1 MALTRLLLV
10 LLCAA
15 LPMLFFSRAE
25 AGELGVSYGRIGNN
39 LMDPASVV
47 QLLKRNGITM
57 VRVYDTDSTV
67 LTAMKNTGIKVVV
80 AVPNENVAI
89 AAADP
94 NWAVQWAKNNLVPY
108 YPATDIR
115 GVTVGN
121 EVFNQAKGLTSQL
134 LPAMKN
140 VQAALTG
147 LGLSNAMKVTT
158 PIAFNALKKSF
169 PPSESLFQD
178 DIAQSVMS
186 PMIDFLEQTGSY
198 LMANIYPYYTY
209 TSQPDTINLN
219 YATFRPNDGVVDNRT
234 GIRYDNLFDAQLD
247 AVYYAIDNL
256 RASSTKRTVE
266 AMLRGTHRRSVPVV
280 TGESGWCSY
289 CPQAVGATKENAQAY
304 NANLV
309 KHVQSGG
316 ASTTYSSLAVGA
328 GTAADDISVY
338 IFALFNENDKPVDE
352 RNFGLFEPSGQPVY
366 AVDFR
371 AGSSPSPSPGP
382 TKSSWCVANAAVG
395 DARLQAALDY
405 ACSNGADCGA
415 IQPGKPCYEPNTKV
429 AHASYAFNDYYQR
442 KGRAS
447 GTCDFSG
454 AGSIVYQQPAGIC
467 DPKTAVSWCVA
478 NAAVGDTRLQI
489 ALDYACGNGA
499 DCSAIQ
505 RGARCFDPDT
515 KVAHA
520 SYAFNDYYQRNAR
533 SANSCNFNGAGSI
546 VYQQPKIGNC
556 VLSSTG

>member
-1 MALTRLLLV
+1 MALTRLSRLLLL

-15 LPMLFFSRAE
+15 LPMLFFTCAE
-25 AGELGVSYGRIGNN
+25 AGEVGVSYGRIGNN

-47 QLLKRNGITM
+47 QLLKSNGITM

-67 LTAMKNTGIKVVV
+67 LTAMKNTGIKLVV
-80 AVPNENVAI
+80 AVPNENVAL

-94 NWAVQWAKNNLVPY
+94 NWAVQWAKNNLMPY

-134 LPAMKN
+134 LPAMRN
-140 VQAALTG
+140 VQAALAG
-147 LGLSNAMKVTT
+147 LGLADAVKVTT

-169 PPSESLFQD
+169 PPSKSLFQD

-209 TSQPDTINLN
+209 TSQSDTINLN
-219 YATFRPNDGVVDNRT
+219 YATFRPNDGVVDDGT
-234 GIRYDNLFDAQLD
+234 GVRYDNLFDAQLD

-266 AMLRGTHRRSVPVV
+266 TLLRGAHRRHVPVV

-289 CPQAVGATKENAQAY
+289 CPQAVGASKENAQAY

-328 GTAADDISVY
+328 AAADISVY
-338 IFALFNENDKPVDE
+338 IFALFNENDKPADE
-352 RNFGLFEPSGQPVY
+352 QNFGLFYPSGQPVY

-371 AGSSPSPSPGP
+371 AGGSPSPGP

-405 ACSNGADCGA
+405 ACGNGADCGA

-454 AGSIVYQQPAGIC
+454 AASIVYQQPAGIC
-467 DPKTAVSWCVA
+467 DPKTAGSWCVA
-478 NAAVGDTRLQI
+478 NAAVGDTRLQT
-489 ALDYACGNGA
+489 ALDYACGHGA

-520 SYAFNDYYQRNAR
+520 SYAFNDYYQHNGR

-546 VYQQPKIGNC
+546 VYQQPKIGYC
-556 VLSSTG
+556 VLPSTG